1 MSCFVSAAARIRED
15 FSHRSPAIDTAASTL
30 QNCWLQ
36 QPTAVAYLIP
46 YISVS
51 FATFSA
57 LRNFHIANLT
67 CSTISRPETFPYF
80 ACKLAEFHYVFL
92 SPFAGDGRRRRRS
105 NNSKWAQLDSLAFH
119 FVLAHLSRRWKTSHS
134 IHLLTIPRSFPLGMR
149 DADRTIYIYIL
160 IHCAPALFSFI
171 PATQSARWCCERS
184 FNCTFFL
191 LANSRK
197 CITMNAR
204 QMQQEFVGKKE
215 IKKQTNFLCFG
226 FFLLLFVGEC
236 KFSQVWDQKRYSRRS
251 SVFR

>member
-67 CSTISRPETFPYF
+67 CWTISRPETFPYF

-119 FVLAHLSRRWKTSHS
+119 FVLAHLSRCWKTSHS

-149 DADRTIYIYIL
+149 DADRTIYISLSIVRRHYLVLFRPPKVLDDAAKGVL
-160 IHCAPALFSFI
+160 IAHSFYLQ
-171 PATQSARWCCERS
+171 THG
-184 FNCTFFL
+184 
-191 LANSRK
+191 
-197 CITMNAR
+197 NA
-204 QMQQEFVGKKE
+204 
-215 IKKQTNFLCFG
+215 
-226 FFLLLFVGEC
+226 
-236 KFSQVWDQKRYSRRS
+236 
-251 SVFR
+251 